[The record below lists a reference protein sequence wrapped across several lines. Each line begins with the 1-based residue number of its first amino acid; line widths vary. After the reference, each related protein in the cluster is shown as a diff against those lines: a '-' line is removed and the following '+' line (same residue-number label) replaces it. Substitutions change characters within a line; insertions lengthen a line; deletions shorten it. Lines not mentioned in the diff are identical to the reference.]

1 MAFENSALARYYSRF
16 QPGSAAEVLGLV
28 DQCHLKKLP
37 ALAFILPLD
46 AGDPVALEAYHV
58 VDGGELG
65 WVLPVEPP
73 RERDEDLVSRLT
85 TLAADPDAPAS
96 VLVTHHVEEIPVGYS
111 HALLLRE
118 GGVVAAG
125 LLDDVLTDENLSKT
139 FNLPLQVQKR
149 RGRYT
154 AWLR

>member
-1 MAFENSALARYYSRF
+1 V
-16 QPGSAAEVLGLV
+16 G
-28 DQCHLKKLP
+28 
-37 ALAFILPLD
+37 
-46 AGDPVALEAYHV
+46 
-58 VDGGELG
+58 
-65 WVLPVEPP
+65 
-73 RERDEDLVSRLT
+73 RLT

-118 GGVVAAG
+118 GAVVASG
-125 LLDDVLTDENLSKT
+125 LLDDVLTDENLSTT
-139 FNLPLQVQKR
+139 FDLPLSVQKR